1 MSVKKNKFSEIL
13 VISVGATPQIITE
26 TLWYYTYE
34 DIRKFDRIVLLTT
47 SIGRN
52 EIIAELYDNGW
63 LKKLEKALSV
73 SEVKFVIDEKDIIVL
88 SDTDGNELEDIR
100 TSKDSEDMMIHVFSI
115 MKDLT
120 NDSNERLT
128 IVIAG
133 GRKTMPATL
142 ALAASIY
149 GRRQDEMVHVMI
161 NDDLFW
167 KKDWFFP
174 TDPKDPKQEIEISK
188 IPYLRMKNFIS
199 GINVSDPL
207 EAISITQ
214 DRLDEL
220 SPLTKVQVKG
230 SKIIVDDNEYR
241 FPPAEMQLWRYMAR
255 KKLEE
260 CSREDLDFC
269 GSCNECFST
278 HDELRDQFD
287 KRIADE
293 YFNIVKKGSAAWDT
307 REDQLEKRDYFEM
320 DSRLR
325 ELKSKLKRNIRA
337 KVKDPRVY
345 SQIQII
351 DEPISNDLSD
361 KASGFRVDKNA
372 LSIDE

>member
-1 MSVKKNKFSEIL
+1 MDTNKNKFSEIL
-13 VISVGATPQIITE
+13 VVSVGATPQIITE
-26 TLWYYTYE
+26 TLWYYTYK
-34 DIRKFDRIVLLTT
+34 DIRKFDRIFLLTT
-47 SIGRN
+47 SVGRDK
-52 EIIAELYDNGW
+52 IIAELYDNGW
-63 LKKLEKALSV
+63 LQKLEKALSIF
-73 SEVKFVIDEKDIIVL
+73 KGTFVIDEKDIIVL
-88 SDTDGNELEDIR
+88 SDTDGNELQDIR
-100 TSKDSEDMMIHVFSI
+100 TSKDSEDMMMHVFSI

-120 NDSNERLT
+120 NNPNERLT

-149 GRRQDEMVHVMI
+149 GRKQDEIVHVMV

-167 KKDWFFP
+167 KGDWFFP
-174 TDPKDPKQEIEISK
+174 TDPKDPQQEIEISK
-188 IPYLRMKNFIS
+188 LPYLRMKNFIS
-199 GINVSDPL
+199 GINVTNPL

-214 DRLDEL
+214 DRLDEI
-220 SPLTKVQVKG
+220 SPLTTVRIKG

-255 KKLEE
+255 KKLED
-260 CSREDLDFC
+260 CVREDLDYC

-287 KRIADE
+287 KGIADE
-293 YFNIVKKGSAAWDT
+293 YFQIVKEGSAAWDL

-337 KVKDPRVY
+337 RVKDPRVY

-351 DEPISNDLSD
+351 DELINNDSSD
-361 KASGFRVDKNA
+361 KGSGFRVDKNA
-372 LSIDE
+372 LSIEK